1 MTDKGL
7 RGLARMYIYH
17 HTGAEAGAILF
28 DNRGNAELPSD
39 WEENYFLIFSH
50 QFFFLVMS
58 FWRLVWFLLSHLLD
72 PVLCKFS

>member
-50 QFFFLVMS
+50 QFFFFGYVFLEAGLVFVVAS
-58 FWRLVWFLLSHLLD
+58 T
-72 PVLCKFS
+72 

>member
-7 RGLARMYIYH
+7 RGLTLMYIY

-28 DNRGNAELPSD
+28 DNRGNAELPSG

-50 QFFFLVMS
+50 QFFFGYVLLEAGLVFVVAS
-58 FWRLVWFLLSHLLD
+58 T
-72 PVLCKFS
+72 

>member
-7 RGLARMYIYH
+7 RGLALMYVCH

-28 DNRGNAELPSD
+28 DKRGNAELPSG

-50 QFFFLVMS
+50 QFFWVMYCR
-58 FWRLVWFLLSHLLD
+58 RLVWFLL
-72 PVLCKFS
+72 